1 MSERPD
7 SVTTVQRTRL
17 YRMAGSGSVVSSIW
31 QAEEEANGWHY
42 HFNLFQMPAS
52 TGRASH
58 RFAPQDLIPLL
69 KVCRELAILL
79 ADAPS
84 IDPRM
89 QQELAAFAAR
99 LDVVFRTEK

>member
-1 MSERPD
+1 MSERPN
-7 SVTTVQRTRL
+7 SITTVQRTRM
-17 YRMAGSGSVVSSIW
+17 YRMAGSGSVVSSLW
-31 QAEEEANGWHY
+31 QAEEAHGCHY

-89 QQELAAFAAR
+89 QEELAAFAAR